1 MTHQMQILA
10 QGAEELGIRL
20 TGVQLDQFQTYY
32 ETLTDWNQRINLT
45 RITGLEEVQVKH
57 FLDSLTVVLAAPM
70 CTSVS
75 RKVIDVGAGAG
86 FPGLPLKMV
95 FPETELALVESV
107 GKKADF
113 LKELVSVMGIRD
125 VEVHTGRA
133 ETLAHQPCLRE
144 NFDVVLARGL
154 ARLPIM
160 AEYTLPFCRVGGTVV
175 TLKHGSMAAEIA
187 QASNALRTL
196 GGAAPQVHQV
206 DVTGLTDNRVV
217 VAVEKVAPTPERFPR
232 RPGIPAK
239 RPL

>member
-20 TGVQLDQFQTYY
+20 TEGQLNQFQTYY

-45 RITGLEEVQVKH
+45 RITGLEEVQVRH

-70 CTSVS
+70 RPSVS

-86 FPGLPLKMV
+86 FPGLPLKLV
-95 FPETELALVESV
+95 FPEIELALVESV
-107 GKKADF
+107 SKKADF
-113 LKELVSVMGIRD
+113 LKEVVAILGLSG
-125 VEVHTGRA
+125 VEIHTGRA
-133 ETLAHQPCLRE
+133 ETLARQPGLRE

-154 ARLPIM
+154 ARLPVL

-196 GGAAPQVHQV
+196 GGAEPQVHQV